1 MYHDKRFQ
9 KDVAFPFIAFSHE
22 QIMKS
27 SNRALL
33 LTEKSKFT
41 AITQRIMNLDEDV
54 LASIATRMASGEHI
68 KPESEEEKNCF
79 EIVKDLDHV
88 AAGVNGSSTSKKYQ
102 RNEIWSLIYRIGSP
116 LWYITLSPVDIKHP
130 ICIYYAGSDETFQ
143 PAMPADKR
151 MRTVTSN
158 PVACA
163 RFFKFMVDM
172 FISDILGFDND
183 QCKGIYGDVEGY
195 YGTVE
200 Q

>member
-9 KDVAFPFIAFSHE
+9 TDATFPFVAFSHE

-27 SNRALL
+27 SNKAFL
-33 LTEKSKFT
+33 LTEKSKFK
-41 AITQRIMNLDEDV
+41 AISERIMSIDEDV
-54 LASIATRMASGEHI
+54 LASIAARTANGEHVR
-68 KPESEEEKNCF
+68 PETDEEKNCF
-79 EIVKDLDHV
+79 DIVRDLDHI
-88 AAGVNGSSTSKKYQ
+88 AAGVNGSPTSKKYQ
-102 RNEIWSLIYRIGSP
+102 RNEIWSLMYHVGSP
-116 LWYITLSPVDIKHP
+116 IWYITLSPVDIKHP

-143 PAMPADKR
+143 PVMPAEER

-163 RFFKFMVDM
+163 RFFKFMVEV
-172 FISDILGFDND
+172 FIYEILRFDAD
-183 QCKGIYGDVEGY
+183 GPGVYGDVEAY